1 MEIHPQENMKLSF
14 LVVPCIKTST
24 RLIAKGFKK
33 CQFYGLKMDGEVYEK
48 RERKDPLPKKTFS
61 VIFFVLYDDWFVFV
75 LKLPHALP
83 DKVQN
88 LSVD

>member
-1 MEIHPQENMKLSF
+1 
-14 LVVPCIKTST
+14 
-24 RLIAKGFKK
+24 
-33 CQFYGLKMDGEVYEK
+33 MDGEVYEK
-48 RERKDPLPKKTFS
+48 RERKDTLPKKTFS